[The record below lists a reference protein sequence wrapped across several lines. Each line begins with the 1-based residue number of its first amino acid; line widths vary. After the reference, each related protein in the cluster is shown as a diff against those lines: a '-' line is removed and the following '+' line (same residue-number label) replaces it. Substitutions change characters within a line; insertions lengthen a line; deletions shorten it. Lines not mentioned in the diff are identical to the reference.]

1 MMTAEGS
8 DSAQLLWQSWVEL
21 DLVPRHVA
29 REGIRNRMT
38 TDVLVGGCP
47 GVVDAQTWWGCS
59 GVAVDAQT
67 WWGCSGVAVDA
78 RAWW

>member
-47 GVVDAQTWWGCS
+47 DVVGMLWCGGGCPGVVVNALVW
-59 GVAVDAQT
+59 
-67 WWGCSGVAVDA
+67 
-78 RAWW
+78 